1 MGNLKSKL
9 TELVDLYVEEDGGG
23 PMTTSSVGSVGQSEA
38 DVFTVPKSVS
48 YPDHKE
54 PATSEKRKKKDYKSF
69 MSLIA
74 GNSRINEKKEKETTP
89 PKFASSISNSVVKK
103 VFGDHE
109 VYNFDDDSYVVKFYR
124 KNKAHTYGKMYF
136 IGNQGYAIR
145 LNRKLDSKNDVD
157 SVSIWNKWTVKIANN
172 DLDFGVKPDGDIITT
187 GLTVERALELAKQVG
202 ENRDTKLV
210 KLKNV
215 RIEKDSKEASKQ
227 FTADLKERGKEVVDY
242 MELLDI
248 ADDLGYNVIEPGDGS
263 LDITL
268 NVPMEIP
275 DKEYLI
281 PYESEYGNFTGNQKM
296 ITDGELSINAI
307 NIQSFVNTKMAAEK
321 LLNYFDNL
329 NKEKLIDDLSI
340 ESVIFAAKVVNSK
353 HPNWLNLLIPKLR

>member
-1 MGNLKSKL
+1 MVNSKDKL
-9 TELVDLYVEEDGGG
+9 TELVDLYVEEDGG
-23 PMTTSSVGSVGQSEA
+23 PMTTASVGSVGQSEN
-38 DVFTVPKSVS
+38 DVFTVL
-48 YPDHKE
+48 
-54 PATSEKRKKKDYKSF
+54 ATSQKRKKKDYKTF

-74 GNSRINEKKEKETTP
+74 GGRTIEEKKEKETTP
-89 PKFASSISNSVVKK
+89 PKFASSISNSVVRK
-103 VFGDHE
+103 VFGEHE

-124 KNKAHTYGKMYF
+124 KNKAHAYGKMYF
-136 IGNQGYAIR
+136 IGNKGYAIR

-307 NIQSFVNTKMAAEK
+307 NIQSFVDTKMAAEK

-340 ESVIFAAKVVNSK
+340 ESVLFAAKVVNSK
-353 HPNWLNLLIPKLR
+353 HPNWLNLLIPKLK

>member
-1 MGNLKSKL
+1 MVNSKDKL
-9 TELVDLYVEEDGGG
+9 TELVDLYVEEDGG
-23 PMTTSSVGSVGQSEA
+23 PMTTASVGSVGQSEN
-38 DVFTVPKSVS
+38 DVFTVL
-48 YPDHKE
+48 
-54 PATSEKRKKKDYKSF
+54 ATSQKRKKKDYKTF

-74 GNSRINEKKEKETTP
+74 GRTIEEKKEKETTP
-89 PKFASSISNSVVKK
+89 PKFASSISNSVVRK
-103 VFGDHE
+103 VFGEHE

-124 KNKAHTYGKMYF
+124 KNKAHAYGKMYF
-136 IGNQGYAIR
+136 IGNKGYAIR

-307 NIQSFVNTKMAAEK
+307 NIQSFVDTKMAAEK

-340 ESVIFAAKVVNSK
+340 ESVLFAAKVVNSK
-353 HPNWLNLLIPKLR
+353 HPNWLNLLIPKLK